1 MENGIRKD
9 WTPKHE
15 EKFNNFIGTCKT
27 FPERQLIMSIR
38 DTLKYDQRTK
48 EGKIVATKAKLRLAT
63 STDDELADMVSLE
76 AALTGKKD
84 MEEMLKRLEELEKLR
99 ADIIR
104 KGIKKSELEQR

>member
-1 MENGIRKD
+1 MEKGTRKD
-9 WTPKHE
+9 WTIERE
-15 EKFNNFIGTCKT
+15 EKFNNILDTCRT
-27 FPERQLIMSIR
+27 FAERQLIISLR
-38 DTLKYDQRTK
+38 DVLKYDQRSK
-48 EGKIVATKAKLRLAT
+48 AGKIVTAKAELRLGT